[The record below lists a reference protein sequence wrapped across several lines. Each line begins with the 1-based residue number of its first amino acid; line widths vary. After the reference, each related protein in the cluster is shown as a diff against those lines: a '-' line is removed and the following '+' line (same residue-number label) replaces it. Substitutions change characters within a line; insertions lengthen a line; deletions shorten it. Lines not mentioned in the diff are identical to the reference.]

1 MIQAPV
7 LGWTP
12 PAYDDIVNTYGM
24 DILTVPGDFSIVAG
38 DLAMTKDGDFKMGD
52 TTYNGLFRLV
62 QAWRYNVHHLR
73 FLFEM
78 MHAMSV
84 HRRRLDD
91 KMNRI
96 GEERHARF
104 SINAYLQP
112 DPIFAEAFHAV
123 TDERGTAEFGFGTF
137 AGCLV
142 MLLSGSLLR
151 FKDDIDASANDW
163 TRAEPLFN
171 GVSLGQ
177 VVVAAANGFRHD
189 DEWAKTRPPTPKQ
202 KVSQDI
208 IVRALQGRPAPE
220 HRTPGRCAEVLGML
234 SQDGNFERLAANLFA
249 FAHNVALSHRSRQRP
264 VQPA

>member
-12 PAYDDIVNTYGM
+12 PAYDDIVNTYGL
-24 DILTVPGDFSIVAG
+24 DILTVPGNFSIFAG

-52 TTYNGLFRLV
+52 TTYNGLFKLV
-62 QAWRYNVHHLR
+62 QARRYNVHHLR

-78 MHAMSV
+78 MHVMSV

-96 GEERHARF
+96 GEDRHARF
-104 SINAYLQP
+104 SMNTYLQP

-123 TDERGTAEFGFGTF
+123 TDDQGTAEFGFGTF

-163 TRAEPLFN
+163 THFSMASRLDKWSLPLRTAFDMMTNGRKRGREPQ
-171 GVSLGQ
+171 S
-177 VVVAAANGFRHD
+177 R
-189 DEWAKTRPPTPKQ
+189 KSRR
-202 KVSQDI
+202 I
-208 IVRALQGRPAPE
+208 
-220 HRTPGRCAEVLGML
+220 L
-234 SQDGNFERLAANLFA
+234 SSERF
-249 FAHNVALSHRSRQRP
+249 
-264 VQPA
+264 